1 MFLINFGQLKVEILP
16 PPPPPIDKSW
26 IRPCCPCIYIQRDG
40 IRSRREMA
48 AWESLASQG
57 RRREP
62 GRQPPGVLHVSRDP
76 WGCLEVA
83 LRAPWDYRRI
93 TVRLPLTITRC
104 PSDFPL
110 IMTFKI
116 VREPSGPPVTLR
128 CPYGPS
134 TAYSATTGC
143 LRPGTLENPG
153 YRTEMTK
160 ITVFTRRTGPL
171 MDMWQPHNRWNPWSK
186 VKVKWFNEFWCPQT
200 RVLAW

>member
-48 AWESLASQG
+48 ARESLASQG

-62 GRQPPGVLHVSRDP
+62 GRQPPGVLHISRDP

-93 TVRLPLTITRC
+93 TVRLPLTIARC

-116 VREPSGPPVTLR
+116 VREPSGYPPVTLR
-128 CPYGPS
+128 CPCGPS
-134 TAYSATTGC
+134 TAYYGLSTACLQSYGLMKTPGKLGAACSAHR
-143 LRPGTLENPG
+143 RPH
-153 YRTEMTK
+153 
-160 ITVFTRRTGPL
+160 
-171 MDMWQPHNRWNPWSK
+171 D
-186 VKVKWFNEFWCPQT
+186 
-200 RVLAW
+200 

>member
-1 MFLINFGQLKVEILP
+1 MFLINFGQLKVEIL

-48 AWESLASQG
+48 ARESLASQG

-62 GRQPPGVLHVSRDP
+62 GRQPPGVLHISRDP

-93 TVRLPLTITRC
+93 TVRLPLTIARC

-116 VREPSGPPVTLR
+116 VREPSGYPPVTLR

-134 TAYSATTGC
+134 TAYYGLSTACLQSYGLMKTPGKLGAACSAHR
-143 LRPGTLENPG
+143 RPH
-153 YRTEMTK
+153 
-160 ITVFTRRTGPL
+160 
-171 MDMWQPHNRWNPWSK
+171 D
-186 VKVKWFNEFWCPQT
+186 
-200 RVLAW
+200 

>member
-1 MFLINFGQLKVEILP
+1 MFLINFGQLKVEIL

-48 AWESLASQG
+48 ARESLASQG

-62 GRQPPGVLHVSRDP
+62 GRQPPGVLHISRDP

-93 TVRLPLTITRC
+93 TVRLPLTIARC

-110 IMTFKI
+110 KMTFKI
-116 VREPSGPPVTLR
+116 VREPSGYPTVTLR

-134 TAYSATTGC
+134 TAYYGLSTACLQPYGLMKTPGKLGAACSAHR
-143 LRPGTLENPG
+143 RPH
-153 YRTEMTK
+153 
-160 ITVFTRRTGPL
+160 
-171 MDMWQPHNRWNPWSK
+171 D
-186 VKVKWFNEFWCPQT
+186 
-200 RVLAW
+200 